1 MKKIPTEPMK
11 AIAKPMQRI
20 AGKPMKRVRRVP
32 LFVPTTDENG
42 SQAFKK
48 NPVLMQKVKV
58 ISEEKKTELVTMLYN
73 FDAEVIATAN
83 VVTDAEQKPATYEAR
98 KQLID
103 TLRELSETCRAFAN
117 ILDAEIARIQAN
129 K

>member
-1 MKKIPTEPMK
+1 MKKIPTE
-11 AIAKPMQRI
+11 PMQRI

-32 LFVPTTDENG
+32 LFVPTADENG
-42 SQAFKK
+42 NEAFKK
-48 NPVLMQKVKV
+48 NPVLMQKV
-58 ISEEKKTELVTMLYN
+58 ITEEKKNELVTMLYN
-73 FDAEVIATAN
+73 FDSEVIAAAN

-117 ILDAEIARIQAN
+117 ILDAEIAAIQAN